1 MRLWGT
7 KHGEVCLTPEMTA
20 HHGSPSTSVYLSGH
34 GGEVF
39 PLCKERA
46 ARGPLLACQAA
57 TNQSRACSAS
67 GPHQSHCS
75 PSYFP
80 ALLSG
85 SLTRLSSLSSF
96 AISTSGPF
104 LTSWPFFAC
113 EESKQG
119 RAVSREDH
127 GDGEVSG
134 AGRDAGLL
142 CPSSQPS
149 LGADPQGDAPACLC
163 ISSPS
168 CHEMCKDPVGWGRA
182 VRKGLGG
189 DGSGSVGPQ

>member
-1 MRLWGT
+1 M
-7 KHGEVCLTPEMTA
+7 
-20 HHGSPSTSVYLSGH
+20 
-34 GGEVF
+34 F

-57 TNQSRACSAS
+57 TNQSRACSAG

-134 AGRDAGLL
+134 MLGCCVPAHSPHWGLIHRTGTCL
-142 CPSSQPS
+142 S
-149 LGADPQGDAPACLC
+149 LYFKPKLP
-163 ISSPS
+163 
-168 CHEMCKDPVGWGRA
+168 
-182 VRKGLGG
+182 
-189 DGSGSVGPQ
+189 